1 MQFTIVLCVCV
12 SCVVFTIVLCVW
24 LTIHNCVVYVV
35 VAWVTKGS
43 NSPCRRRGH
52 APRHLQVLEEEQPD
66 NQGAREPQ
74 RPARHN
80 LVVKP
85 SALDPALLSQ
95 VQEVPRRP

>member
-1 MQFTIVLCVCV
+1 MCV

-52 APRHLQVLEEEQPD
+52 APRHLQVLEEGQHD
-66 NQGAREPQ
+66 HQGAREPQ
-74 RPARHN
+74 RPKGHH

-85 SALDPALLSQ
+85 FALGLALLSQ